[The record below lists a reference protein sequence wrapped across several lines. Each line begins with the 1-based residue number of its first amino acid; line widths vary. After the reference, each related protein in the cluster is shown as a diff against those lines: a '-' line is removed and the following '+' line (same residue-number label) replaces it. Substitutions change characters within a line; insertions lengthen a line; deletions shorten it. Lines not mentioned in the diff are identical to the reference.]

1 MGELSIVY
9 PRTRLIL
16 KIMASMNFKE
26 SRPIYLQIAERIMDE
41 ILQNVYEES
50 DRIPSVREYAA
61 EVEVNANTVAR
72 SFDYLQT
79 REIIFNKRGI
89 GYFVANGAKDT
100 IRTLRKKEFVEESLP
115 ELFRKMALLD
125 ISIDDV
131 NTLYK
136 RYCDNQID

>member
-1 MGELSIVY
+1 
-9 PRTRLIL
+9 
-16 KIMASMNFKE
+16 MNFKE

-100 IRTLRKKEFVEESLP
+100 IRTLRKRNL
-115 ELFRKMALLD
+115 LRNRFRSCFGKWHC
-125 ISIDDV
+125 SIFPL
-131 NTLYK
+131 TT
-136 RYCDNQID
+136 

>member
-1 MGELSIVY
+1 
-9 PRTRLIL
+9 
-16 KIMASMNFKE
+16 MNFKE

-79 REIIFNKRGI
+79 WEIIFNKRGI

-131 NTLYK
+131 NALYK
-136 RYCDNQID
+136 RHCDNQRD

>member
-131 NTLYK
+131 NALYK
-136 RYCDNQID
+136 RHCDNQID

>member
-1 MGELSIVY
+1 
-9 PRTRLIL
+9 
-16 KIMASMNFKE
+16 MNFKE

-61 EVEVNANTVAR
+61 ELEVNANTVAR

-89 GYFVANGAKDT
+89 GYFVADGAKDA

-115 ELFRKMALLD
+115 ELFRKMALLN

-131 NTLYK
+131 NALYK
-136 RYCDNQID
+136 QHCDNQRD